1 MRSCK
6 SAGIIK
12 RNSIS
17 ITKQKDNENI
27 YDLSRPK
34 TSLANIKCIYFI
46 IIAKS
51 HNNVNMMRHS
61 ISTTSLPS
69 NNYISFEKQT
79 YGI

>member
-34 TSLANIKCIYFI
+34 TSLSNIKCIF
-46 IIAKS
+46 
-51 HNNVNMMRHS
+51 
-61 ISTTSLPS
+61 LL
-69 NNYISFEKQT
+69 
-79 YGI
+79 